1 MRFKCK
7 TCWKSSTLKR
17 SLLQRRGNW
26 PKLRPGRLQHIPRV
40 LSVPGVL
47 LSLLRK
53 AEQVYSFLTTLV
65 DSFLGALQ
73 AEIAPHNPHPSSH
86 EDTQPPSYLPGATA
100 QTFPLGLHAVARCL
114 DIKHEK
120 VQGENSSVLVA
131 CGQESTVSI
140 RLTKTVELRKVTRRY
155 LTF

>member
-1 MRFKCK
+1 MPYLNRCQPTRKSWGESQETWLRQGGRAWNYSPHLNKDLTMRLKCK

-65 DSFLGALQ
+65 DSFLRALQ
-73 AEIAPHNPHPSSH
+73 AEIAPHNPHPSSC
-86 EDTQPPSYLPGATA
+86 EDTQLPSYQVQRRRLSPWA
-100 QTFPLGLHAVARCL
+100 ARCSQ
-114 DIKHEK
+114 
-120 VQGENSSVLVA
+120 VP
-131 CGQESTVSI
+131 
-140 RLTKTVELRKVTRRY
+140 RY
-155 LTF
+155 